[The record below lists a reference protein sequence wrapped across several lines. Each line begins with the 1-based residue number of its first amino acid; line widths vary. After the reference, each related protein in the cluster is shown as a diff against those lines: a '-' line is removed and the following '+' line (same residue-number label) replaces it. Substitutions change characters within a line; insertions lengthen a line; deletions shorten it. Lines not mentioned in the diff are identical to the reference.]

1 MTEKIQTPM
10 EQVEQLCK
18 ELHAHYE
25 RGDESQLRIAAKL
38 MLVALNQ
45 FQQWGG
51 PDWKNLVKE
60 YIDIALND
68 PEKFE
73 RILQSNRSGS
83 RKFE

>member
-10 EQVEQLCK
+10 EQVEQLCE
-18 ELHAHYE
+18 ELRAHYE

-51 PDWKNLVKE
+51 PDWKNLVTE
-60 YIDIALND
+60 YVDIALND

-83 RKFE
+83 RKFK